1 MFNLTTLL
9 LQIAVIL
16 LASRLVGRVF
26 RHFHQPQVMGEM
38 MAGIFLGPSL
48 LGWLAPGVFNVLF
61 PPESFDFINALSQ
74 VGLVIFMFLVGL
86 ELNPGILRK
95 YGYRMVA
102 ISNASILVP
111 FTLGVLLAV
120 FLGPRLATPGVPF
133 LAFALFCGAA
143 MSITAF
149 PVLARILSDHH
160 LLNTRLGTIAIT
172 CAAVDDVSGWC
183 ILAGLLIIV
192 HAAGSSVPLG
202 LTLALT
208 LVYLAVMLFVVRRLA
223 RRLEVDFIRQNAISQ
238 DRLAIILLLMLASSL
253 ATQWLGIHPI
263 FGAFLAGAVLPRHA
277 GFTKAL
283 LDKLYDPVVVLL
295 LPMFFV
301 YTGLRTSIGLLSQG
315 WMWAACAAIILVAI
329 AGKFGGSTI
338 AAHLAGMAW
347 SEAGALGVLMNTRGL
362 MELVL
367 LNIGLEIGV
376 ISQTVFTMLVIM
388 AIVTTLMT
396 APILERLCFTCE
408 PEQAEDAV
416 QIPS

>member
-16 LASRLVGRVF
+16 LASRLVGKVF

-48 LGWLAPGVFNVLF
+48 LGWLAPGVFNAIF
-61 PPESFDFINALSQ
+61 PPESFDFINALGQ
-74 VGLVIFMFLVGL
+74 VGLVFFMFLVGL

-95 YGYRMVA
+95 YGYRLVA
-102 ISNASILVP
+102 ISNVSILVP
-111 FTLGVLLAV
+111 FTLGVILAV
-120 FLGPRLATPGVPF
+120 FLDPLLARPGVPF

-160 LLNTRLGTIAIT
+160 LMNTPWELSPSPAPPWTT
-172 CAAVDDVSGWC
+172 S
-183 ILAGLLIIV
+183 
-192 HAAGSSVPLG
+192 AAGASWRGCSADHRQSRWIDYPARADAGPHPGLPGCHALRHPALCPLSG
-202 LTLALT
+202 
-208 LVYLAVMLFVVRRLA
+208 RRL
-223 RRLEVDFIRQNAISQ
+223 IRQNAISQ

-253 ATQWLGIHPI
+253 ATQWIGIHPL

-277 GFTKAL
+277 GFTKTL

-301 YTGLRTSIGLLSQG
+301 YSGLRTSIGLLNEG

-338 AAHLAGMAW
+338 AARLTGMSW
-347 SEAGALGVLMNTRGL
+347 REAGALGVLMNTRGL
-362 MELVL
+362 IELVL
-367 LNIGLEIGV
+367 LNIGL
-376 ISQTVFTMLVIM
+376 
-388 AIVTTLMT
+388 
-396 APILERLCFTCE
+396 
-408 PEQAEDAV
+408 
-416 QIPS
+416 